1 MLRSSWPLAEER
13 LWPLGESQRAVPL
26 GLWPKSLYDLL
37 DATLHE
43 RTHLRG
49 TFAYNTP
56 ERHLPLIFYP
66 LFWLRCGQN
75 ARGVLAPINLNA
87 PVWGLN

>member
-1 MLRSSWPLAEER
+1 MAISAEGILVYSTIYEE
-13 LWPLGESQRAVPL
+13 LSPL
-26 GLWPKSLYDLL
+26 GLWPKSVYDLL

-66 LFWLRCGQN
+66 LFWLRCSQN